1 MPLALYLFTGWCF
14 TARLLLSSQPAAWVA
29 ECCAWAGLTAILE
42 DHARYPT
49 SGPDAYPRV
58 YRAICGGLLFG
69 MNLAGLLGLLLGVW
83 WQVRMATGV
92 EEAPSEVMV
101 ALASGLGPIGVGI
114 FLRALLFQ
122 RPTPRPPASV

>member
-1 MPLALYLFTGWCF
+1 MPLALYLFTVGCF
-14 TARLLLSSQPAAWVA
+14 TARLLLPSQPAAWVA
-29 ECCAWAGLTAILE
+29 ECCARAGLTAM
-42 DHARYPT
+42 
-49 SGPDAYPRV
+49 

-92 EEAPSEVMV
+92 EEAPSKVLV

-114 FLRALLFQ
+114 FMHALLFQ
-122 RPTPRPPASV
+122 RPPTPRPPAPV